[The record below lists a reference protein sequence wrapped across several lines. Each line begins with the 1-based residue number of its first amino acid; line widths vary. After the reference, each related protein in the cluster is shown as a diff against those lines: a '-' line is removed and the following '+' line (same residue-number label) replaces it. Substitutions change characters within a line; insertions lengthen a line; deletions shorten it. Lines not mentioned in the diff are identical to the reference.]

1 VQKLPNGFAQN
12 SHYIDTLRTN
22 TKTQLYFQH
31 KNHQMPSIRIIGCPL
46 ITVLHSSPTFQPVYV
61 VAKWL
66 PISATAEL
74 LLAKLQVL
82 LWARCPPVTQ
92 PRSVKTLKGTE
103 VLMPTGEDQPLAS
116 SFVEPQPDSR
126 GKKIA
131 PLPVSFKMV
140 KNPSFC
146 S

>member
-1 VQKLPNGFAQN
+1 MALGTEVGLGAGHLVLDGGPNPLPQKRG
-12 SHYIDTLRTN
+12 
-22 TKTQLYFQH
+22 
-31 KNHQMPSIRIIGCPL
+31 
-46 ITVLHSSPTFQPVYV
+46 V
-61 VAKWL
+61 WL
-66 PISATAEL
+66 PVSATAEL

-92 PRSVKTLKGTE
+92 PRRVKTLKGTE
-103 VLMPTGEDQPLAS
+103 VLMPAGEDQPLAS

-126 GKKIA
+126 EKKIA

-140 KNPSFC
+140 KNSTSSFC